1 MMSDLKLEW
10 TESKVFLVLGEAE
23 MELTREEAEGLFVT
37 LGHALQD
44 MDVLREEKEEE
55 EQVILYS
62 KARQRSSEGV

>member
-1 MMSDLKLEW
+1 MSDLKLEW
-10 TESKVFLVLGEAE
+10 TKDMVFLVLAQAE
-23 MELTREEAEGLFVT
+23 MELSREEAEGLFVT

-44 MDVLREEKEEE
+44 MDKLREEKEEE

>member
-1 MMSDLKLEW
+1 MSDLKLEW
-10 TESKVFLVLGEAE
+10 TEDMVFLVLAQAE

-44 MDVLREEKEEE
+44 MDKLREEKEEE